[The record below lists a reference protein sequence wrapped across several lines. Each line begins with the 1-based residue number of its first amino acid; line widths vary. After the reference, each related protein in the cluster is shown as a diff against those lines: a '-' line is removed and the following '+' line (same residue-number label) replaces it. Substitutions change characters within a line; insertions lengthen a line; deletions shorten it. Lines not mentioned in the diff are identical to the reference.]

1 MHDATLTTLRHALHQ
16 TGLDSNREIQDI
28 IGLLAAMHVN
38 LAMAEFSPDGTFL
51 DANPKFLAMF
61 GYSREQLLGEHHH
74 RIWTDEDVEA
84 GKYDALWQRLCHGEP
99 VEGEYRRRRQDGSS
113 VYIQAHYN
121 PLCDQNGQP
130 YKLVKF
136 ATDISD
142 TKLRLHEDF
151 GKLQALNR
159 TQAIIEFAPDG
170 TVLTAND
177 NFLQLMGYTLDGI
190 RGQHHRIF
198 CPASETGSTEY
209 KTFWDKL
216 RNGEQHHGEFMRLTS
231 KGQPVW
237 LQAIYSPLY
246 APDGRLYKIVKFASD
261 VTDVKRKSL
270 EDDGKVA
277 AISRSQGVIEFDM
290 GGHVISANDN
300 FLQLM
305 GYALEEIRG
314 EHHRMFVDRDEAD
327 SAAYRSFWQKLGRG
341 EFDRGE
347 YLRFGKDG
355 RRVWIQAS
363 YNPILDL
370 EGQPVKVVK
379 YCTDITAS
387 KLASIE
393 NAARMSAV
401 SNSSCLLE
409 LDRLGNVLDGNALME
424 QALGYSLAQLRG
436 MAQSR
441 LMFEEDIDSP
451 ASQAQWQQLRHG
463 QPVACE
469 LRRRAL
475 DGREVWFGSMLS
487 PVMGLDGLLSKVV
500 MIARD
505 ITATKLAQLDAG
517 GKLDAIDRA
526 QAVIEFDLGGKVL
539 HANDNFLSLMGYRLE
554 QIQGVHHRVFVDPQY
569 AATAEYLSFWERLSR
584 GEYFAGEY
592 KRIGC
597 GGKEVWIQATY
608 NPIFDP
614 RGQPVK
620 VVKFASDVTQAK
632 LRTAE
637 YEAKV
642 SAIELGQA
650 VIEFDLAG
658 NVLRANRNFLAA
670 MGYTQREIQGQ
681 HHSIFCTAEYTHSKA
696 YRDFWLRLGE
706 GQFVSGRFHRV
717 GKFGRDV
724 WIQASYNP
732 IRDLNGNVVK
742 IIKYAHDVT
751 NEVKLEQQ
759 ILSKST
765 QMTGNLHS
773 LIGSIDVI
781 AANASVASDLA
792 RESSRTA
799 EHGFGALRQA
809 ITAISQS
816 QHSAQK
822 VAEVVRVIS
831 DIASQTNLLAFN
843 AAIEA
848 ARAGHHGVGFSVVA
862 AEVRKLAERCAQAAK
877 EITQLIDESVRHVS
891 SGADI
896 SQQAAQSFE
905 GILSCVERTAQSVE
919 KIVQGTEQQSGVTG
933 EVQQLLTALTNV
945 ARNSEE
951 DAR

>member
-1 MHDATLTTLRHALHQ
+1 MHNSTLTILRDALHQ

-28 IGLLAAMHVN
+28 VGLLAAMHVN

-61 GYSREQLLGEHHH
+61 GYSREQLLGQHHH
-74 RIWTDEDVEA
+74 RIWSDEDVEA
-84 GKYDALWQRLCHGEP
+84 GKYDALWQRLCQGEP
-99 VEGEYRRRRQDGSS
+99 VSGEYHRRRQDGSS

-170 TVLTAND
+170 TVITAND
-177 NFLQLMGYTLDGI
+177 NFLQLMGYTLD
-190 RGQHHRIF
+190 
-198 CPASETGSTEY
+198 
-209 KTFWDKL
+209 
-216 RNGEQHHGEFMRLTS
+216 
-231 KGQPVW
+231 
-237 LQAIYSPLY
+237 
-246 APDGRLYKIVKFASD
+246 
-261 VTDVKRKSL
+261 
-270 EDDGKVA
+270 
-277 AISRSQGVIEFDM
+277 
-290 GGHVISANDN
+290 
-300 FLQLM
+300 
-305 GYALEEIRG
+305 EIHG
-314 EHHRMFVDRDEAD
+314 EHHRMFVERDEAGG
-327 SAAYRSFWQKLGRG
+327 AAYRSFWQKLGRG
-341 EFDRGE
+341 EFNRGE

-436 MAQSR
+436 LPQSR

-487 PVMGLDGLLSKVV
+487 PVIGLDGLLSKVV

-505 ITATKLAQLDAG
+505 
-517 GKLDAIDRA
+517 
-526 QAVIEFDLGGKVL
+526 
-539 HANDNFLSLMGYRLE
+539 
-554 QIQGVHHRVFVDPQY
+554 
-569 AATAEYLSFWERLSR
+569 
-584 GEYFAGEY
+584 
-592 KRIGC
+592 
-597 GGKEVWIQATY
+597 
-608 NPIFDP
+608 
-614 RGQPVK
+614 
-620 VVKFASDVTQAK
+620 
-632 LRTAE
+632 
-637 YEAKV
+637 
-642 SAIELGQA
+642 
-650 VIEFDLAG
+650 
-658 NVLRANRNFLAA
+658 
-670 MGYTQREIQGQ
+670 
-681 HHSIFCTAEYTHSKA
+681 
-696 YRDFWLRLGE
+696 
-706 GQFVSGRFHRV
+706 
-717 GKFGRDV
+717 
-724 WIQASYNP
+724 
-732 IRDLNGNVVK
+732 
-742 IIKYAHDVT
+742 
-751 NEVKLEQQ
+751 
-759 ILSKST
+759 
-765 QMTGNLHS
+765 
-773 LIGSIDVI
+773 
-781 AANASVASDLA
+781 
-792 RESSRTA
+792 
-799 EHGFGALRQA
+799 
-809 ITAISQS
+809 
-816 QHSAQK
+816 
-822 VAEVVRVIS
+822 
-831 DIASQTNLLAFN
+831 
-843 AAIEA
+843 
-848 ARAGHHGVGFSVVA
+848 
-862 AEVRKLAERCAQAAK
+862 
-877 EITQLIDESVRHVS
+877 ITQLIDESVRHVS

-905 GILSCVERTAQSVE
+905 GILGCLARTAQSVE